1 LGFAPADP
9 GDKRTVRDTAVPIDL
24 VVLAM
29 VRAGASIEQAA
40 VKTGLT
46 LEEASECLERAA
58 RILDPERHAVLSHA
72 S

>member
-1 LGFAPADP
+1 M
-9 GDKRTVRDTAVPIDL
+9 RDTAVPIDL

-46 LEEASECLERAA
+46 LEEASVCLERAA

>member
-1 LGFAPADP
+1 
-9 GDKRTVRDTAVPIDL
+9 VRDTAVPIDL